1 MKGKENFRLRLVVVL
16 RDDICEFS
24 VQLLSVSNVCKPPKV
39 MFLVLQYSCTARQDV
54 QRSHRP
60 GLGGTRGRPSGAG
73 GGGGKDTEERAS
85 RAWKSSSARIIC
97 KLHRSIIGN
106 NRPIVTHYYLL

>member
-1 MKGKENFRLRLVVVL
+1 MKGAQNFRLRLGFVL
-16 RDDICEFS
+16 RDDICTFRE
-24 VQLLSVSNVCKPPKV
+24 QLLSVSNASESY
-39 MFLVLQYSCTARQDV
+39 LSGLQYSCTARKDV